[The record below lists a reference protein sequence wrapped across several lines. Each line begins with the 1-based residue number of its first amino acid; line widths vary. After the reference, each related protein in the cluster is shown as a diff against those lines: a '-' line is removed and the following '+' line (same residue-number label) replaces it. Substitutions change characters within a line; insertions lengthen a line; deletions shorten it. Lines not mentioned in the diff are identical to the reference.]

1 MTTENDVQFGPG
13 GQTRRDR
20 VALVTGASSGIG
32 LATAV
37 ALAAEIRGVIIHY
50 RSNEAGAEQAA
61 AAVADAGAEPI
72 LQRADL
78 ADPAQVEVMAR
89 TVQERCGRV
98 DILVNNAGGIE
109 RTPILECT
117 PAQWHAGFAL
127 NLDAAY
133 YCTRAL
139 LPGMIERGWGRVVN
153 ISSMVSL
160 RGGDPKES
168 VHYAAA
174 KAALN
179 TYSQGLA
186 RAVAR
191 TGVTVNVVAPGYV
204 DTPLQDQPGR
214 RPVFLQRS
222 AATPAGRAAAADEVA
237 TAIKF
242 VTSEA
247 ASYLMGEVIS
257 VSGGL

>member
-1 MTTENDVQFGPG
+1 MTTRNDVESMPG
-13 GQTRRDR
+13 TQTRRDR

-37 ALAAEIRGVIIHY
+37 ALASEIRCVVIHY
-50 RSNEAGAEQAA
+50 RSNDVGAEQAG
-61 AAVADAGAEPI
+61 AAVAAAGAEPI
-72 LQRADL
+72 LQQADL
-78 ADPAQVEVMAR
+78 ADPVQAETLAR

-109 RTPILECT
+109 RIPILQCT
-117 PAQWHAGFAL
+117 PAQWHASFAL
-127 NLDAAY
+127 NLDAAF
-133 YCTRAL
+133 YCTREL
-139 LPGMIERGWGRVVN
+139 LPGMIERGWGRIVN

-160 RGGDPKES
+160 RGGDPRES
-168 VHYAAA
+168 VHYAAS

-214 RPVFLQRS
+214 RPAFLQRS
-222 AATPAGRAAAADEVA
+222 AATPAGRAATPDEVA
-237 TAIKF
+237 AAIRF